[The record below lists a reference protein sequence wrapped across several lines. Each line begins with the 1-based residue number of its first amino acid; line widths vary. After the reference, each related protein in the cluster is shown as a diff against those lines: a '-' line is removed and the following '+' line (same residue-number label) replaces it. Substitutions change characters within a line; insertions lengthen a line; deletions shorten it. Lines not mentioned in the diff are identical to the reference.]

1 VLQRSADFLVAAED
15 LPAHP
20 YWPGG
25 ESGITIGVGW
35 DLGQHCKSELFR
47 AWAGLDR
54 ATLRQLEEAIQ
65 KRGRAAALLVPQL
78 KLIDVPRSIS
88 RSVFRSSLEDSYYPM
103 TLRLFPGVER
113 LPTEVQVALLSVV
126 FNRGVLLGR
135 DPDWSKAKELD
146 RRWEIRRLREDV
158 RQRDFFAIYIRLG
171 TMKRLWEKSG
181 PRGLLYRRRDDST

>member
-1 VLQRSADFLVAAED
+1 
-15 LPAHP
+15 
-20 YWPGG
+20 
-25 ESGITIGVGW
+25 VGW
-35 DLGQHCKSELFR
+35 DLGQHSESELLR

-65 KRGRAAALLVPQL
+65 KRGRAAAPLVPQL
-78 KLIDVPRSIS
+78 KLIDVPRRIS
-88 RSVFRSSLEDSYYPM
+88 LSVFRSSLEDSYYPM
-103 TLRLFPGVER
+103 TLRLFPGVET
-113 LPTEVQVALLSVV
+113 LPIEVQVALLSVV

-181 PRGLLYRRRDDST
+181 PRGLLYRRRDEQHLIRPYVDQELHWEQHRDALKAAGLPPCAK